1 MELKVNCGP
10 GICRMVDFLKLI
22 DRIST
27 YKYVHLRAFYKNPLY
42 EPHFI
47 IIIQ

>member
-10 GICRMVDFLKLI
+10 GICRMVNFLKLI

-27 YKYVHLRAFYKNPLY
+27 YNMYKILYMNPIL
-42 EPHFI
+42 
-47 IIIQ
+47 

>member
-10 GICRMVDFLKLI
+10 GICRMVNFLKII

-27 YKYVHLRAFYKNPLY
+27 YNMY
-42 EPHFI
+42 I
-47 IIIQ
+47 